1 MSLILRSIS
10 HRFGEVLAVKDASL
24 GAERGEIV
32 CLFGHSGCGK
42 TTLLRIAAGLEPIQE
57 GGVELDGETLAV
69 PGRATPPERRPI
81 GFVFQDYVLF
91 PHLTV
96 EKNIAFGLRGV
107 RNARA
112 RIAEQLSAMGLEGF
126 ERRWPHELSG
136 GQQQRVAL
144 ARALAPR
151 PGALLMDE
159 PFASIDA
166 VLRRRLR
173 EDLRGIL
180 KSQNV
185 AVILVTHDPE
195 EALALGDRI
204 AFMRAGRIVETASPE
219 TLFAAPQTPEGAG
232 IFPGSQV
239 LKGAIA
245 KGRLH
250 TPAGVFPAEGLPDGD
265 GVAVLRD
272 GALTAAADENGVFR
286 VADGRFAGPGW
297 VAVMEGAA
305 DPVRLRVRMK
315 MRPEIGARMTVGADM
330 SKTFVFV
337 SSQGQT

>member
-1 MSLILRSIS
+1 MGLALNNIT
-10 HRFGEVLAVKDASL
+10 HRFGDTLAVNDASL
-24 GAERGEIV
+24 RAERGEIV

-42 TTLLRIAAGLEPIQE
+42 TTLLRIAAGLEPLQE
-57 GGVELDGETLAV
+57 GVVELDGETLAA
-69 PGRATPPERRPI
+69 PGYTTPPERRPI
-81 GFVFQDYVLF
+81 GFVFQDFVLF

-96 EKNIAFGLRGV
+96 EKNIAFGLRG
-107 RNARA
+107 ASDA
-112 RIAEQLSAMGLEGF
+112 KMRIAEQLSAMGLQGF

-159 PFASIDA
+159 PFASIDG

-173 EDLRGIL
+173 EDLRRIL
-180 KSQNV
+180 KGQNV

-232 IFPGSQV
+232 LFPGSQI

-245 KGRLH
+245 QERLH
-250 TPAGVFPAEGLPDGD
+250 TPAGVFPAKGLPDGD

-272 GALTAAADENGVFR
+272 GALKAAPDENGVFR
-286 VADGRFAGPGW
+286 IADARFAGPGW
-297 VAVMEGAA
+297 IAIMEDVVDA
-305 DPVRLRVRMK
+305 VRLRVRMEE
-315 MRPEIGARMTVGADM
+315 RPEIGARMTAAADM
-330 SKTFVFV
+330 LKTFVFAADDAD
-337 SSQGQT
+337 